1 MEQETDWIL
10 RAQQGDKR
18 AFGDLVRAYQRPVYN
33 LAYRILGD
41 ASAAEEAAQEA
52 FLRAYQH
59 LRSYQPGRKF
69 ANWLL
74 SITSHYCIDQ
84 LRKRRLTTLSLE
96 GTLPPETF
104 RSGRPTPE
112 QVVDQQ
118 EQEMLVQRMLAQL
131 SPDYRV
137 VVALRY
143 WYELSY
149 REIAEAVGISEG
161 AVKSRLFR
169 ARAMLA
175 QMWQEREAEG

>member
-10 RAQQGDKR
+10 RAQQGDQR
-18 AFGDLVRAYQRPVYN
+18 AFGDLVRVYQRPVYN
-33 LAYRILGD
+33 LAYRMLGD

-59 LRSYQPGRKF
+59 LGSYQPGRKF
-69 ANWLL
+69 ANWLF

-96 GTLPPETF
+96 GSLPSEML
-104 RSGRPTPE
+104 RSGQPTPE
-112 QVVDQQ
+112 QVVEGR
-118 EQEMLVQRMLAQL
+118 EQEMLVQGMLARL
-131 SPDYRV
+131 SPDYRA

-143 WYELSY
+143 WYEFSY

-175 QMWQEREAEG
+175 QLWQEREAEV